1 MISAVKD
8 HLPDVRAACRRHS
21 VARLEVFGSAAD
33 PAAFDAAKSDVDF
46 IVRFLPGAELGP
58 WLAEYF
64 NLRDELQSVLGR
76 PVELVMESAMRD
88 PLFLREANRTR
99 QLLYAAKDL
108 EAA

>member
-1 MISAVKD
+1 MITLLENNLASLKEV
-8 HLPDVRAACRRHS
+8 CRRHS

-33 PAAFDAAKSDVDF
+33 PAQFDPRCSDVDF
-46 IVRFLPGAELGP
+46 IVRFFPNTDLGP
-58 WLAEYF
+58 WMAAYF
-64 NLRDELQSVLGR
+64 DLREELRRVLGT

-99 QLLYAAKDL
+99 RLIYAAENT